1 MPFVAAHEQF
11 VVKSIFTASSK
22 IVGAR
27 SMRPP
32 PRERARARGPSGGSD
47 AAKEPRSRS
56 REKTRVA
63 QFLRAAREIPR
74 LPDADAR
81 RTVPD
86 TWKRT
91 ETAELSGPNSADPTA
106 VSRTFEPVS

>member
-1 MPFVAAHEQF
+1 MPFVAAQEQF

-56 REKTRVA
+56 REKTRVPNV
-63 QFLRAAREIPR
+63 FRAAREIPR

-81 RTVPD
+81 RIAPD
-86 TWKRT
+86 ASKRT
-91 ETAELSGPNSADPTA
+91 GTAVSPDPTA